1 MWPRKQEKQLTEEM
15 LTFRKEMSTV
25 INKLI
30 QDLIAS
36 AVP

>member
-1 MWPRKQEKQLTEEM
+1 MWPREQEKQLTEEV
-15 LTFRKEMSTV
+15 LTFRKAMSTV